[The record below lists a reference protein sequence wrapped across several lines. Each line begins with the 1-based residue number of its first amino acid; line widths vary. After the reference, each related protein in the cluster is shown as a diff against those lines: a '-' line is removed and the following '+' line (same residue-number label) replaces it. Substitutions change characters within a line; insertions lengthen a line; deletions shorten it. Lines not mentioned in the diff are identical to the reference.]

1 MADVVDKATRSRMM
15 SGIRSKDTKPEMLV
29 RRELHRLGF
38 RYRLHGKKLPG
49 SPDIVLPKWKT
60 VVFVHGCYWHRHS
73 GCKLAYPVKS
83 NMKFWNSKF
92 EANVRRD
99 ANAYAA
105 LEAAGWCVIIVWE
118 CATRSIDRSE
128 LGQEISE
135 LIKGNIFLSEI
146 GNTSSQ
152 SGQ

>member
-29 RRELHRLGF
+29 RRELHRRGF
-38 RYRLHGKKLPG
+38 RFRLHGKKLPG

-83 NMKFWNSKF
+83 NKEFWNSKF

-105 LEAAGWCVIIVWE
+105 LEEAGWGVIIVWE

-135 LIKGNIFLSEI
+135 LIKGNMCFSEI

-152 SGQ
+152 SGE